1 MTENLPGK
9 LWKSALPVVVEIPMK
24 EEKVEEADTKRE
36 YAVFHRKFTDF
47 LPDGTFQKPGKG
59 TTQNH
64 SAFKKINYRFENT
77 FKLTIPCS
85 LCNQELCV
93 FDFFAHKRQH
103 KAMAM
108 MGYNVKDREKPKP
121 RKILAQRNFL
131 ISTLIEAYLY
141 KEKTREKIDNAYE
154 FLCKDNMPSYYQVLT
169 NTFNSSVHLRRTD
182 NPLVNAVAICEDQN
196 KTWRSVMEDRY
207 VFQGRYGKKSNVC
220 FFGLFDGHHG
230 SGAAEITALELS
242 KFFLDQ
248 LAQSDFS
255 YKQTKK
261 EKKFIQS
268 FDTVF
273 KEEYR
278 QQEYTF
284 SSQKRKYSSSNYN
297 YEWIHKAF
305 AKAFWRMDRALK
317 LGRKEVSNFCWSGCS
332 AVACL
337 LECDEEF
344 GSSTSWKT
352 ASFTE
357 DSEVEVEEK
366 SFRFSN
372 QFENSF
378 GVLHIANVGN
388 VHVVLCK
395 GGQAHLLTKE
405 HTTRILSERHRVL
418 NGGGKISSNEPSGFT
433 EGIVK
438 ITRGL
443 GFHGN
448 PKLRKSVIPV
458 PQTISVSIDDT
469 CQFLIVATTGLW
481 DVIDQ
486 NEAAATAM
494 SLFGIYEEIYKTT
507 KREMYRSRRNRIPFL
522 PSLSSSTI
530 SVQDGKIKLLY
541 RNTSAFLEK
550 MSQQSTIENSQLSTY
565 SKNRDSLTSRSLDK
579 GMDSKFKLSSE
590 TDFSSTKPFYLYG
603 IEDSDETSSSTS
615 YESSLVEEDID
626 RNFFEYAAEYISNG
640 LVKAALT
647 AGSRENITVLVMLF
661 KGCGY
666 QLYGSEI

>member
-1 MTENLPGK
+1 MSEYLPIK
-9 LWKSALPVVVEIPMK
+9 LWQSKLPIVVELPIK
-24 EEKVEEADTKRE
+24 EERKEEADTKE
-36 YAVFHRKFTDF
+36 EQSTFQRKFTDF
-47 LPDGTFQKPGKG
+47 FPSGTLQKGGKEIP
-59 TTQNH
+59 QNQ
-64 SAFKKINYRFENT
+64 SPFKRINDRFENA

-85 LCNQELCV
+85 LCKKELCLS
-93 FDFFAHKRQH
+93 DFFAHKRQH

-108 MGYNVKDREKPKP
+108 MGYNMTDRKKPKR
-121 RKILAQRNFL
+121 RKMLAQRNFL

-141 KEKTREKIDNAYE
+141 KEKTRQNIDNAFE
-154 FLCKDNMPSYYQVLT
+154 FLCKDPVPSYYKVLT
-169 NTFNSSVHLRRTD
+169 NSFNSSVHLKRTD

-207 VFQGRYGKKSNVC
+207 VFRGRYGKKSNVC

-230 SGAAEITALELS
+230 SAAAEITAVELS

-261 EKKFIQS
+261 EKRFIQS

-278 QQEYTF
+278 KQEYTF
-284 SSQKRKYSSSNYN
+284 SSHKRKYSSSNYN

-418 NGGGKISSNEPSGFT
+418 NGGGKISSNEPTGFT

-458 PQTISVSIDDT
+458 PHTISVSIDDT

-494 SLFGIYEEIYKTT
+494 SLFGIYEEIYKMT
-507 KREMYRSRRNRIPFL
+507 KRELYRSRRSRIPFL

-530 SVQDGKIKLLY
+530 SLHDGKIKLLY
-541 RNTSAFLEK
+541 RNTAAFLEK
-550 MSQQSTIENSQLSTY
+550 MSQQSTTENSQFSMS
-565 SKNRDSLTSRSLDK
+565 SKIRSSLTSRSLDK
-579 GMDSKFKLSSE
+579 GTDSKYKLSSE

-615 YESSLVEEDID
+615 YESSLLEEDID
-626 RNFFEYAAEYISNG
+626 RNFFEYAAEYISHG
-640 LVKAALT
+640 LVKAALR
-647 AGSRENITVLVMLF
+647 AGSRENITVLVILL